1 MRKSWL
7 GYLGFLGLLGLLGLF
22 TSNVGYYGF
31 FGFFGFFSFWK
42 ITNDERLLINANKA
56 ARNSFIA
63 SLFLFII
70 ATIYANIAEN
80 LMVYAYCF
88 VLGFA
93 LQIVIFS
100 FSL

>member
-7 GYLGFLGLLGLLGLF
+7 GYLGFLGLLGLL
-22 TSNVGYYGF
+22 
-31 FGFFGFFSFWK
+31 
-42 ITNDERLLINANKA
+42 ANKA

-100 FSL
+100 FSLQYYDQVGE